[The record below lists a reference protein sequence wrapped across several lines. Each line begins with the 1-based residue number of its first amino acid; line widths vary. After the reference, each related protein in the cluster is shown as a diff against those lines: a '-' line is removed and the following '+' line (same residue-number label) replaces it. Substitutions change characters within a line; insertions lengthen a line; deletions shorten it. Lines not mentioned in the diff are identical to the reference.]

1 MRKKLTVITL
11 VASLTLMNG
20 IFTHTVFAENS
31 SDLDGIQ
38 SERKEIQKNLSV
50 QEQKVNELF
59 SEIDQLNEE
68 VTHLNEQVLE
78 KRSEVE
84 GITEQIDTTVDEIEI
99 LQEEIEILEASIEER
114 FEILKTR
121 ASSYQKTGGAIS
133 YMEVLF
139 GAKDFG
145 DFISRLTAVNQIV
158 DSDTKLMDELDKD
171 MKTVEEHRLTTMGKL
186 DELNEMHLEKE
197 TQLTSIEEEKALQED
212 AKQAVQDK
220 QQELIV
226 YVEELQLQDAD
237 LKSMED
243 NVKAEIAAI
252 AKQEKEAEERR
263 IAEAEQ
269 VKAKKQEKVSKEK
282 SNLVHVS
289 KVETKSNSS
298 SNSTSTKPAPKESK
312 ESFNVTSTAY
322 TANCAGC
329 SGITSTG
336 IDLNSNPNQKVIA
349 VDPNVI
355 PLNSVVHV
363 EGYGFAIAGDTGSA
377 IKGKKIDVFVPTNK
391 AALNWGVKTVKVTIQ

>member
-1 MRKKLTVITL
+1 MKKKLTVITL

-20 IFTHTVFAENS
+20 IFTHTVFAENLN
-31 SDLDGIQ
+31 DLDGIQ
-38 SERKEIQKNLSV
+38 SERKEIQENLSV

-84 GITEQIDTTVDEIEI
+84 GITEQIDSTIDEIGM
-99 LQEEIEILEASIEER
+99 LQEEIETLEASIEER
-114 FEILKTR
+114 FDILKTR

-237 LKSMED
+237 LKRVED

-269 VKAKKQEKVSKEK
+269 AKAKKQEKVAKEK

-289 KVETKSNSS
+289 KVEAKSNSS
-298 SNSTSTKPAPKESK
+298 SNSASTKPAPKESE

-336 IDLNSNPNQKVIA
+336 IDLNSNPDQKVIA

-355 PLNSVVHV
+355 PLGSVVHV